1 MRIRIS
7 AGAALLAL
15 ALLATPGLASVP
27 DFSTRAS
34 GSWRYVPVLSS
45 AYGVSAG
52 LPALVLEQASIPFA
66 VRRLGDEDS
75 EDDDFL
81 EATTPYVIVAAGLV
95 GTAYLAGQVFGG
107 DDADGAQPL
116 PNGPSTN
123 TPGAPIGPG
132 GPIIGPTGSPTAPL
146 PPETTVPEPITMTLL
161 ATGLAGIGGA
171 RLRRRR
177 LGDA

>member
-1 MRIRIS
+1 MRIRFI
-7 AGAALLAL
+7 AGAALLGL
-15 ALLATPGLASVP
+15 VLLATPGGASVP
-27 DFSTRAS
+27 DFSTTAS
-34 GSWRYVPVLSS
+34 GSWRYVPTLSS

-52 LPALVLEQASIPFA
+52 LPALVLEQMALPFGM
-66 VRRLGDEDS
+66 RRLADEES

-81 EATTPYVIVAAGLV
+81 EAATPFMIVAAGLV
-95 GTAYLAGQVFGG
+95 GGAYLAGQFGG
-107 DDADGAQPL
+107 DDDPSGAQPS

-123 TPGAPIGPG
+123 TPGSPIGPG
-132 GPIIGPTGSPTAPL
+132 GPILGPTSPGAPL

-177 LGDA
+177 QADA